1 MLIHRNRGDDVNS
14 QKYRE
19 NYIGQN
25 KGREGIILF
34 SSIYARKKLKLTI
47 FSNKKKYK
55 KKLSQGGGKYPFWL
69 APLHGEERDG
79 DTYL

>member
-55 KKLSQGGGKYPFWL
+55 KN
-69 APLHGEERDG
+69 
-79 DTYL
+79 